1 MNKLKLTTPWKWPSF
16 LPYHLIPVFNFL
28 PRANSLTLSMVKA
41 GEDTLFALWT
51 AGPCNLLDNSSTL
64 VILSLSS
71 KCIRRENATLLK
83 DKAYYIKKSL
93 KGNPSS
99 HSYVSNLCIRFFLI
113 HGMIS
118 SCTSLGSVYKYMDVY
133 CKGSLCNR
141 KFMVNWW
148 KERSKIHLQPWTE
161 VT

>member
-1 MNKLKLTTPWKWPSF
+1 MNKLKLTTPWKWRSF
-16 LPYHLIPVFNFL
+16 FPYHLIPVFNFL
-28 PRANSLTLSMVKA
+28 PRANCFTLSMVKA
-41 GEDTLFALWT
+41 GKILFL
-51 AGPCNLLDNSSTL
+51 PCEQLGHAICLITQVLLSF
-64 VILSLSS
+64 LSLSS
-71 KCIRRENATLLK
+71 SCIRRENATLSK

-99 HSYVSNLCIRFFLI
+99 RSYVSNLCIRFFLI

-118 SCTSLGSVYKYMDVY
+118 SCTSLGSVHKYMDVY

-141 KFMVNWW
+141 KFVVNWW